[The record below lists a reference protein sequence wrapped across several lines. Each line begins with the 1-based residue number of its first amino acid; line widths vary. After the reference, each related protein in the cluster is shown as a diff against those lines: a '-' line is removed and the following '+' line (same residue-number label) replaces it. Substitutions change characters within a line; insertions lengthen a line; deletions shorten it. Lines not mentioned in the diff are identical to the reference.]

1 MLTNFPSTITQG
13 DSFTFTTPIEEY
25 PPTAGYTLNLAI
37 RGLSSVDII
46 AATLLSDYIIDI
58 PSSVSSTLTPGTYK
72 AIFFVTKGIERVTLY
87 SKSLEVLEDPIL
99 IGNIDMRSHEQIMLD
114 AIEAFIEKRATQ
126 GQLDH
131 LMSEIDAKKLQRM
144 SMTELVALRDHYKA
158 KVIAQ
163 TNRAPRKFLYSF
175 VR

>member
-1 MLTNFPSTITQG
+1 
-13 DSFTFTTPIEEY
+13 
-25 PPTAGYTLNLAI
+25 
-37 RGLSSVDII
+37 
-46 AATLLSDYIIDI
+46 
-58 PSSVSSTLTPGTYK
+58 
-72 AIFFVTKGIERVTLY
+72 
-87 SKSLEVLEDPIL
+87 
-99 IGNIDMRSHEQIMLD
+99 
-114 AIEAFIEKRATQ
+114 
-126 GQLDH
+126 